1 MKHLQLCLFA
11 TLFFYSCADPKEK
24 GQEIPTAYSFQVVD
38 SLDLKILGNPM
49 ITDVSPK
56 ADRFAFHDFANK
68 EFIITDNSG
77 SIVSR
82 FSKKEDTPD
91 SYGFLMEFPG
101 FVNENQLALV
111 GMKGIFIYD
120 LEGNMVKRLAHP
132 ESMGGAGFMSFS
144 GKGIEIVSLNG
155 KQYLLSKSVR
165 TRDSFAGEQRFYDNF
180 KALELIDIEEEKF
193 IEIVPFE
200 QGSHFLDGG
209 GYFES
214 DYAPALEATDEK
226 LYIALGAEQRLNV
239 YDLSSE
245 GVKLDTIVQLSIPGF
260 EKLPVTPR
268 AEFSKGSITIKGNT
282 PAIRNI
288 HIVDGKL
295 LIHYYGGV
303 PEEKMKELE
312 ALWISGD
319 KEESEKLYNQV
330 ENEVKQGVL
339 ILDQNTLNIIGNL
352 DFPDKV
358 NKSGFASAGGFLWME
373 KAPNDEL
380 EEDFLRIYK
389 VKLVEK

>member
-1 MKHLQLCLFA
+1 MKQLQLYL
-11 TLFFYSCADPKEK
+11 LVIVIFYGCADHKEK
-24 GQEIPTAYSFQVVD
+24 EQEILTSYSFQVVD

-68 EFIITDNSG
+68 EFIITDNLG

-101 FVNENQLALV
+101 FLNEDQLALV
-111 GMKGIFIYD
+111 GMKGVFIYD

-132 ESMGGAGFMSFS
+132 EILSGAGFMSFP
-144 GKGIEIVSLNG
+144 GKGLETITLHG

-165 TRDSFAGEQRFYDNF
+165 TRETFAGEQIFYDTF
-180 KALELIDIEEEKF
+180 RALELIDNEDEKF

-200 QGSHFLDGG
+200 QGSQFLDGN

-226 LYIALGAEQRLNV
+226 LYIVLGAEQRLIV

-260 EKLPVTPR
+260 EKLTVTPR
-268 AEFSKGSITIKGNT
+268 AEFSEGSITIKGNT

-288 HIVDGKL
+288 HIVNGKL
-295 LIHYYGGV
+295 LIQYYGGV
-303 PEEKMKELE
+303 PEDKMKELE
-312 ALWISGD
+312 ALWNSGNE
-319 KEESEKLYNQV
+319 EESEKIYNQV

-339 ILDQNTLNIIGNL
+339 ILDQNTLEVIGNL

-373 KAPNDEL
+373 KAPNEEE

-389 VKLVEK
+389 VKLVGK